1 MVSRQVVF
9 QIFSVNFL
17 DFRRSFIEIIAV
29 FQKYIQIT
37 CLLIFLFYPRPLP
50 SVDPS
55 PYSFNSF
62 SSPTAPSPPSSN
74 VMRLRSLSCKS
85 KQFVYL
91 ITPPTPL
98 SSNVMRLRSLSW
110 KAMQFLYLIVIIN
123 PLTSPPPQQTNVKY
137 NLFNVIM
144 KINSFFK
151 LN

>member
-37 CLLIFLFYPRPLP
+37 CLLIFFFYPRPLP

-62 SSPTAPSPPSSN
+62 SSPTTPSPPSSN

-91 ITPPTPL
+91 ITPPHTTIVKCNAFEI
-98 SSNVMRLRSLSW
+98 SIVKSNAISLSYCDN
-110 KAMQFLYLIVIIN
+110 QPSHL
-123 PLTSPPPQQTNVKY
+123 PPTPTNQRQIQSV
-137 NLFNVIM
+137 
-144 KINSFFK
+144 
-151 LN
+151 